1 MQQLPEASVHD
12 LNAGREIGRALFFTI
27 ATVALIEVCLITPVL
42 TSGSVAGEK
51 ERQTYDLL
59 VASLLTPWQIVW
71 GKLVS
76 ALAFALLLI
85 IAVVPV
91 MSLAFLFGGVG
102 LTEVLIAIVGLV
114 TTAILY
120 ATIGLFWSALMR
132 SSLGAT
138 SFAIGTVIVILLG
151 IPFLIVIV
159 TLILGPSAPSSLLD
173 SLWFIYVSRL
183 FIALHPFIALG
194 TTASQLSS
202 GESPFFEIVQ
212 TSATN
217 VVVPSPWLLYAIFSL
232 IATATPAGVEC
243 ATHSSGATGICQGQ
257 AHPSAGSSG
266 RVGGTGQQTVT
277 DHPNGEHHPE
287 TDQAEQN
294 SSAQRGFEGHPLSME
309 RDGQCSF
316 NRSAATGQQGKDADD
331 QRQTIG
337 GEYCCN

>member
-1 MQQLPEASVHD
+1 MPELNPILIKDLRSRMRGARAYILLTIYLTILAGVTLLLYAAIAGSVRDD

-42 TSGSVAGEK
+42 TSGSIAGEK

-85 IAVVPV
+85 VAVVPV

-159 TLILGPSAPSSLLD
+159 TLILGSSAPSSLLD

-202 GESPFFEIVQ
+202 GESAFFEVVR
-212 TSATN
+212 TSTTN

-232 IATATPAGVEC
+232 IATVILLA
-243 ATHSSGATGICQGQ
+243 SSVRLI
-257 AHPSAGSSG
+257 HPVQPESARRRRTRLQDRQEAPEE
-266 RVGGTGQQTVT
+266 RV
-277 DHPNGEHHPE
+277 
-287 TDQAEQN
+287 
-294 SSAQRGFEGHPLSME
+294 SKR
-309 RDGQCSF
+309 
-316 NRSAATGQQGKDADD
+316 
-331 QRQTIG
+331 
-337 GEYCCN
+337 

>member
-1 MQQLPEASVHD
+1 MPELNPILIKDLRSRMRGARAYILLTIYLTILAGVTLLLYVAIAGSVGND
-12 LNAGREIGRALFFTI
+12 LSAGREIGRALFFTI

-85 IAVVPV
+85 VAVVPV

-159 TLILGPSAPSSLLD
+159 TLILGSSAPSSLLD

-202 GESPFFEIVQ
+202 GESAFFEVVR
-212 TSATN
+212 TSTTN

-232 IATATPAGVEC
+232 IATVILLASSVRLIHPVQPESARGRRS
-243 ATHSSGATGICQGQ
+243 HSQDRQDAPGE
-257 AHPSAGSSG
+257 
-266 RVGGTGQQTVT
+266 RV
-277 DHPNGEHHPE
+277 
-287 TDQAEQN
+287 
-294 SSAQRGFEGHPLSME
+294 SKR
-309 RDGQCSF
+309 
-316 NRSAATGQQGKDADD
+316 
-331 QRQTIG
+331 
-337 GEYCCN
+337 

>member
-1 MQQLPEASVHD
+1 MPELNPILIKDLRSRMRGARAYILLTIYLTILAGVTLLLYVAIAGSVGND

-71 GKLVS
+71 GKLAS
-76 ALAFALLLI
+76 SLAFALLLI

-159 TLILGPSAPSSLLD
+159 TLILGSSAPSSLLD

-232 IATATPAGVEC
+232 IATQLLLALSVRL
-243 ATHSSGATGICQGQ
+243 I
-257 AHPSAGSSG
+257 HPVRPESARG
-266 RVGGTGQQTVT
+266 RRTRPQDRQ
-277 DHPNGEHHPE
+277 DASE
-287 TDQAEQN
+287 
-294 SSAQRGFEGHPLSME
+294 E
-309 RDGQCSF
+309 RVSK
-316 NRSAATGQQGKDADD
+316 R
-331 QRQTIG
+331 
-337 GEYCCN
+337 

>member
-1 MQQLPEASVHD
+1 MPELNPILIKDLRSRMRGARAYILLTIYLTILAGVTLLLYAAIAGSVRDD

-42 TSGSVAGEK
+42 TSGSIAGEK

-85 IAVVPV
+85 VAVVPV

-120 ATIGLFWSALMR
+120 AAIGLFWSALMQG
-132 SSLGAT
+132 SLGAT

-159 TLILGPSAPSSLLD
+159 TLILGPSTPSSLLD
-173 SLWFIYVSRL
+173 SPWFIYISRL
-183 FIALHPFIALG
+183 FASLHPFIALG
-194 TTASQLSS
+194 TTASQLSG
-202 GESPFFEIVQ
+202 GESPFFEVVR
-212 TSATN
+212 TGAAN
-217 VVVPSPWLLYAIFSL
+217 VVVPSPWLLYAILSL
-232 IATATPAGVEC
+232 IATVILVVATVRL
-243 ATHSSGATGICQGQ
+243 I
-257 AHPSAGSSG
+257 HPVQPESARRRRTRSQDRQEAPGE
-266 RVGGTGQQTVT
+266 RV
-277 DHPNGEHHPE
+277 
-287 TDQAEQN
+287 
-294 SSAQRGFEGHPLSME
+294 SKR
-309 RDGQCSF
+309 
-316 NRSAATGQQGKDADD
+316 
-331 QRQTIG
+331 
-337 GEYCCN
+337 